1 MVSTFVLA
9 VMLAQH
15 PELRAGPPFSK
26 DSAVRLAYMKDS
38 VTPYRIHRTA
48 AGSPPFRLIADPI
61 FRLDNPVSQVKD
73 SAIFLWTDPATGR
86 PEATI
91 QMFRAPTGY
100 WIHDWTSLS
109 AGPIVAE
116 VGRRA
121 VWRPGPGLAFRPV
134 PEAPAPAAT
143 PQARFRQL
151 RAMAEEFSATDNFLG
166 AGWSHAP
173 APAEAL
179 APLRQGRF
187 GGRGGCLVRLR
198 DRDRPRGV
206 PHDRVPPQPGRRLP
220 MGVCPGP
227 DDLIR
232 GQGLVEGK

>member
-15 PELRAGPPFSK
+15 RELRVGPPFSK
-26 DSAVRLAYMKDS
+26 DAAVRLAYMKDS

-48 AGSPPFRLIADPI
+48 AGSPPFRLIAEPI

-116 VGRRA
+116 VGPRA
-121 VWRPGPGLAFRPV
+121 IWRPRPGLAFRPV

-143 PQARFRQL
+143 PQARLRQL
-151 RAMAEEFSATDNFLG
+151 RAMAEEFSATDDFLARDG
-166 AGWSHAP
+166 ASSGSCRSPGTATARP
-173 APAEAL
+173 V
-179 APLRQGRF
+179 
-187 GGRGGCLVRLR
+187 RGSR
-198 DRDRPRGV
+198 
-206 PHDRVPPQPGRRLP
+206 RVPCSPS
-220 MGVCPGP
+220 
-227 DDLIR
+227 
-232 GQGLVEGK
+232 